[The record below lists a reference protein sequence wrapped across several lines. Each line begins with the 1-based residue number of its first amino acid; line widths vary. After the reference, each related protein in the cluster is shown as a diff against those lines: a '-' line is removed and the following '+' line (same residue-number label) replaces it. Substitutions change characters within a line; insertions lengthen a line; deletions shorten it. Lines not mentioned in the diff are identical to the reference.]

1 MTSLKLSRIERYL
14 GPNHHQL
21 TNASGKKV
29 FEVAVSRRGSGR
41 NAPKYPRVARVNQ
54 LLQEVIAEAIEE
66 YSQDDARL
74 ELTTVTSVDTAPDFS
89 TATVFVANL
98 TSENADAL
106 EEYRK
111 KIQSAVASQVRM
123 KRTPQLRFAQ
133 DEGIAHGGR
142 IEDILRRLTQL
153 ESKDDSGD

>member
-1 MTSLKLSRIERYL
+1 MLR
-14 GPNHHQL
+14 
-21 TNASGKKV
+21 
-29 FEVAVSRRGSGR
+29 
-41 NAPKYPRVARVNQ
+41 
-54 LLQEVIAEAIEE
+54 EVIAEVIEE

-74 ELTTVTSVDTAPDFS
+74 ELTTVTSVETAPDFS

-98 TSENADAL
+98 TAENSSAL

-111 KIQSAVASQVRM
+111 KIQSAIASQVRM

-142 IEDILRRLTQL
+142 IEEILRKLTNPEL
-153 ESKDDSGD
+153 KDEGGV

>member
-1 MTSLKLSRIERYL
+1 M
-14 GPNHHQL
+14 
-21 TNASGKKV
+21 

-54 LLQEVIAEAIEE
+54 LLREVIAEVIEE

-74 ELTTVTSVDTAPDFS
+74 ELTTVTSVETAPDFS

-98 TSENADAL
+98 TAENSSAL

-111 KIQSAVASQVRM
+111 KIQSAIASQVRM

-142 IEDILRRLTQL
+142 IEEILRKLTNPEL
-153 ESKDDSGD
+153 KDEGGV